1 MHPFPVTNGPVLFP
15 CEQKGR
21 RYEAVKWMVVFAIG
35 VCTGLVSNGLWGD
48 GKLGRLRD
56 RRESLVW

>member
-1 MHPFPVTNGPVLFP
+1 MLAVSVDPVQGQLAKMHPFPVTNEHVLFP

-35 VCTGLVSNGLWGD
+35 VCTGLVSS
-48 GKLGRLRD
+48 RT
-56 RRESLVW
+56 